1 MEGLRNNKLAEDL
14 LHLALAQGAS
24 DMHIEPDEQGVRVR
38 IRVDG
43 LLQQLCV
50 LPRAQQST
58 LLTQLKVWS
67 GMDIAEKR
75 VPQDGRMLLKHVDTE
90 VDLRLSSLPTV
101 NGEKLAIRFLQR
113 QDNLLSLEQLQ
124 FSDSNLQRYR
134 QLFHQPNGLVLLT
147 GPTGSGKTTTL
158 YATLQELDAAANN
171 IITLED
177 PVEYKLPGINQ
188 VAVNRRS
195 GLTFAAGLRSVV
207 RQDPDVIMLGEI
219 RDEET
224 AAMAVHAALT
234 GHLLLSTLH
243 TNDAIGA
250 VYRLLDMGI
259 ADYLLAA
266 GLRGVLAQR
275 LVRRPCRYCGERRL
289 ATAAEL
295 QYLGRRADESLQ
307 VVQAH
312 GCEHCHGTGYRGRL
326 ALHELIVFDKRM
338 QQLLVNGAD
347 ETELL
352 REARKQGWCSL
363 YADAVDK
370 VLQGATTVEELW
382 RVDLHLTPASVPMVR
397 VDGSLQPLRNE
408 FISREKLEKA
418 LLALLPEQEKRRL
431 LQTGEIDTAFSDRL
445 QERCRLNVY
454 RLGNGYA
461 AAIRL
466 LPKDIPDCNSLGL
479 PQIISQ
485 LAGSSSGLL
494 LVTGAT
500 GSGKGTTL
508 ASLVQQINQTRAVH
522 VLTLEDPIE
531 YVYPAGLALIN
542 QREVGRDTRSFAS
555 GLRSALRQDPD
566 VILVGEL
573 RDAET
578 IGIALTAAETGHLVL
593 ATLHTQD
600 AAGTVNRIL
609 DVLPDRQHVC
619 TQLADCLLGICC
631 QRLLPRCD
639 RAGRAAAFEVLVAT
653 PAMRNLIREGRTHQL
668 QSYLQTGARYGMQ
681 TMEDAVKALQLRGI
695 IA

>member
-1 MEGLRNNKLAEDL
+1 MLDKLL
-14 LHLALAQGAS
+14 LQAKSMGAS
-24 DMHIEPDEQGVRVR
+24 
-38 IRVDG
+38 
-43 LLQQLCV
+43 
-50 LPRAQQST
+50 
-58 LLTQLKVWS
+58 
-67 GMDIAEKR
+67 
-75 VPQDGRMLLKHVDTE
+75 
-90 VDLRLSSLPTV
+90 
-101 NGEKLAIRFLQR
+101 
-113 QDNLLSLEQLQ
+113 
-124 FSDSNLQRYR
+124 
-134 QLFHQPNGLVLLT
+134 
-147 GPTGSGKTTTL
+147 
-158 YATLQELDAAANN
+158 
-171 IITLED
+171 
-177 PVEYKLPGINQ
+177 
-188 VAVNRRS
+188 
-195 GLTFAAGLRSVV
+195 
-207 RQDPDVIMLGEI
+207 
-219 RDEET
+219 
-224 AAMAVHAALT
+224 
-234 GHLLLSTLH
+234 
-243 TNDAIGA
+243 
-250 VYRLLDMGI
+250 
-259 ADYLLAA
+259 
-266 GLRGVLAQR
+266 
-275 LVRRPCRYCGERRL
+275 
-289 ATAAEL
+289 
-295 QYLGRRADESLQ
+295 
-307 VVQAH
+307 
-312 GCEHCHGTGYRGRL
+312 
-326 ALHELIVFDKRM
+326 
-338 QQLLVNGAD
+338 
-347 ETELL
+347 
-352 REARKQGWCSL
+352 
-363 YADAVDK
+363 
-370 VLQGATTVEELW
+370 
-382 RVDLHLTPASVPMVR
+382 DLHLTPEGMPMVR
-397 VDGSLQPLRNE
+397 VVGSLQPLQNE
-408 FISREKLEKA
+408 IISREKLEQA
-418 LLALLPEQEKRRL
+418 LLALLPDQEKRQL

-445 QERCRLNVY
+445 QERCRLNIY

-466 LPKDIPDCNSLGL
+466 LPKNIPDCRSLGL
-479 PQIISQ
+479 PEIICR
-485 LAGSSSGLL
+485 LVGSRQGLL

-500 GSGKGTTL
+500 GSGKSTTL

>member
-1 MEGLRNNKLAEDL
+1 MLDKLL
-14 LHLALAQGAS
+14 LQAKSMGAS
-24 DMHIEPDEQGVRVR
+24 
-38 IRVDG
+38 
-43 LLQQLCV
+43 
-50 LPRAQQST
+50 
-58 LLTQLKVWS
+58 
-67 GMDIAEKR
+67 
-75 VPQDGRMLLKHVDTE
+75 
-90 VDLRLSSLPTV
+90 
-101 NGEKLAIRFLQR
+101 
-113 QDNLLSLEQLQ
+113 
-124 FSDSNLQRYR
+124 
-134 QLFHQPNGLVLLT
+134 
-147 GPTGSGKTTTL
+147 
-158 YATLQELDAAANN
+158 
-171 IITLED
+171 
-177 PVEYKLPGINQ
+177 
-188 VAVNRRS
+188 
-195 GLTFAAGLRSVV
+195 
-207 RQDPDVIMLGEI
+207 
-219 RDEET
+219 
-224 AAMAVHAALT
+224 
-234 GHLLLSTLH
+234 
-243 TNDAIGA
+243 
-250 VYRLLDMGI
+250 
-259 ADYLLAA
+259 
-266 GLRGVLAQR
+266 
-275 LVRRPCRYCGERRL
+275 
-289 ATAAEL
+289 
-295 QYLGRRADESLQ
+295 
-307 VVQAH
+307 
-312 GCEHCHGTGYRGRL
+312 
-326 ALHELIVFDKRM
+326 
-338 QQLLVNGAD
+338 
-347 ETELL
+347 
-352 REARKQGWCSL
+352 
-363 YADAVDK
+363 
-370 VLQGATTVEELW
+370 
-382 RVDLHLTPASVPMVR
+382 DLHLTPEGMPMVR
-397 VDGSLQPLRNE
+397 VDGSLQPLQNE
-408 FISREKLEKA
+408 IISREKLEQA
-418 LLALLPEQEKRRL
+418 LLALLPEQEKRQL
-431 LQTGEIDTAFSDRL
+431 LQTGEVDAAFSDAL
-445 QERCRLNVY
+445 QERCRLNIY

-500 GSGKGTTL
+500 GSGKSTTL
-508 ASLVQQINQTRAVH
+508 AALVQQINQTRAVH

-593 ATLHTQD
+593 AD

>member
-1 MEGLRNNKLAEDL
+1 MEGLRNNKLADDL

-24 DMHIEPDEQGVRVR
+24 DMHIEPDGQGVRVR

-50 LPRAQQST
+50 LQRAQQST
-58 LLTQLKVWS
+58 LLTQLKVWR

-75 VPQDGRMLLKHVDTE
+75 VPQDGRMLLKYVDSE

-124 FSDSNLQRYR
+124 FNDSNLQRYR

-177 PVEYKLPGINQ
+177 PVEYNLAGINQ

-234 GHLLLSTLH
+234 GHLVLSTLH

-266 GLRGVLAQR
+266 ALRGVLAQR
-275 LVRRPCRYCGERRL
+275 LLRLPCRYCGERRF

-295 QYLGRRADESLQ
+295 QYLGRRPDEKLE

-326 ALHELIVFDKRM
+326 ALHELVTVDKRM

-347 ETELL
+347 EAKLL
-352 REARKQGWCSL
+352 QEARRQGWRSL
-363 YADAVDK
+363 YADAVAK

-382 RVDLHLTPASVPMVR
+382 RV
-397 VDGSLQPLRNE
+397 G
-408 FISREKLEKA
+408 I
-418 LLALLPEQEKRRL
+418 
-431 LQTGEIDTAFSDRL
+431 TGEKD
-445 QERCRLNVY
+445 
-454 RLGNGYA
+454 YA
-461 AAIRL
+461 
-466 LPKDIPDCNSLGL
+466 
-479 PQIISQ
+479 
-485 LAGSSSGLL
+485 
-494 LVTGAT
+494 
-500 GSGKGTTL
+500 
-508 ASLVQQINQTRAVH
+508 
-522 VLTLEDPIE
+522 
-531 YVYPAGLALIN
+531 
-542 QREVGRDTRSFAS
+542 
-555 GLRSALRQDPD
+555 
-566 VILVGEL
+566 
-573 RDAET
+573 
-578 IGIALTAAETGHLVL
+578 
-593 ATLHTQD
+593 
-600 AAGTVNRIL
+600 
-609 DVLPDRQHVC
+609 
-619 TQLADCLLGICC
+619 
-631 QRLLPRCD
+631 
-639 RAGRAAAFEVLVAT
+639 
-653 PAMRNLIREGRTHQL
+653 
-668 QSYLQTGARYGMQ
+668 
-681 TMEDAVKALQLRGI
+681 
-695 IA
+695 

>member
-1 MEGLRNNKLAEDL
+1 M
-14 LHLALAQGAS
+14 ALPAL
-24 DMHIEPDEQGVRVR
+24 MKP
-38 IRVDG
+38 
-43 LLQQLCV
+43 
-50 LPRAQQST
+50 
-58 LLTQLKVWS
+58 S
-67 GMDIAEKR
+67 G
-75 VPQDGRMLLKHVDTE
+75 DTE
-90 VDLRLSSLPTV
+90 EEFSGDEFRPRTECYVSLAAELRDE
-101 NGEKLAIRFLQR
+101 GRFHEGCEKIERRAPKQCEAR
-113 QDNLLSLEQLQ
+113 LEL
-124 FSDSNLQRYR
+124 
-134 QLFHQPNGLVLLT
+134 
-147 GPTGSGKTTTL
+147 
-158 YATLQELDAAANN
+158 AAAGDETR
-171 IITLED
+171 IATGE
-177 PVEYKLPGINQ
+177 
-188 VAVNRRS
+188 VARR
-195 GLTFAAGLRSVV
+195 LR
-207 RQDPDVIMLGEI
+207 R
-219 RDEET
+219 
-224 AAMAVHAALT
+224 AVHAP
-234 GHLLLSTLH
+234 
-243 TNDAIGA
+243 
-250 VYRLLDMGI
+250 
-259 ADYLLAA
+259 
-266 GLRGVLAQR
+266 GLG
-275 LVRRPCRYCGERRL
+275 
-289 ATAAEL
+289 
-295 QYLGRRADESLQ
+295 
-307 VVQAH
+307 
-312 GCEHCHGTGYRGRL
+312 
-326 ALHELIVFDKRM
+326 
-338 QQLLVNGAD
+338 
-347 ETELL
+347 
-352 REARKQGWCSL
+352 
-363 YADAVDK
+363 
-370 VLQGATTVEELW
+370 
-382 RVDLHLTPASVPMVR
+382 
-397 VDGSLQPLRNE
+397 GSLQPLQNE
-408 FISREKLEKA
+408 IISREKLEQA
-418 LLALLPEQEKRRL
+418 LLALLPEQEKRQL

-445 QERCRLNVY
+445 QERCRLNIY

-500 GSGKGTTL
+500 GSGKSTTL
-508 ASLVQQINQTRAVH
+508 AALVQQINQTRAVH
-522 VLTLEDPIE
+522 ILTLEDPIE

-566 VILVGEL
+566 VIMVGEL

-639 RAGRAAAFEVLVAT
+639 AVGRAAAFEVLVAT

>member
-1 MEGLRNNKLAEDL
+1 MLDKLL
-14 LHLALAQGAS
+14 LQAKSMGAS
-24 DMHIEPDEQGVRVR
+24 
-38 IRVDG
+38 
-43 LLQQLCV
+43 
-50 LPRAQQST
+50 
-58 LLTQLKVWS
+58 
-67 GMDIAEKR
+67 
-75 VPQDGRMLLKHVDTE
+75 
-90 VDLRLSSLPTV
+90 
-101 NGEKLAIRFLQR
+101 
-113 QDNLLSLEQLQ
+113 
-124 FSDSNLQRYR
+124 
-134 QLFHQPNGLVLLT
+134 
-147 GPTGSGKTTTL
+147 
-158 YATLQELDAAANN
+158 
-171 IITLED
+171 
-177 PVEYKLPGINQ
+177 
-188 VAVNRRS
+188 
-195 GLTFAAGLRSVV
+195 
-207 RQDPDVIMLGEI
+207 
-219 RDEET
+219 
-224 AAMAVHAALT
+224 
-234 GHLLLSTLH
+234 
-243 TNDAIGA
+243 
-250 VYRLLDMGI
+250 
-259 ADYLLAA
+259 
-266 GLRGVLAQR
+266 
-275 LVRRPCRYCGERRL
+275 
-289 ATAAEL
+289 
-295 QYLGRRADESLQ
+295 
-307 VVQAH
+307 
-312 GCEHCHGTGYRGRL
+312 
-326 ALHELIVFDKRM
+326 
-338 QQLLVNGAD
+338 
-347 ETELL
+347 
-352 REARKQGWCSL
+352 
-363 YADAVDK
+363 
-370 VLQGATTVEELW
+370 
-382 RVDLHLTPASVPMVR
+382 DLHLTPEGMPMVR
-397 VDGSLQPLRNE
+397 VDGSLQLLQNE
-408 FISREKLEKA
+408 IISREKLEQA
-418 LLALLPEQEKRRL
+418 LLALLPEQEKQQL

-445 QERCRLNVY
+445 QERCRLNIY

-479 PQIISQ
+479 PQIVSQ

-500 GSGKGTTL
+500 GSGKSTTL
-508 ASLVQQINQTRAVH
+508 AALVQQINQTRAVH

-566 VILVGEL
+566 VIMVGEL

-639 RAGRAAAFEVLVAT
+639 AVGRVAAFEVLVAT